1 MQPAHASKL
10 AAEMRDQ
17 TALLYNKP
25 IDTNLW
31 AEAALYVTVRE
42 GLQAKE
48 ESSASMIGAAFDL
61 RQIEDD
67 LLFSRE
73 TQFSAANAWPWCRS
87 GGSGRTM

>member
-1 MQPAHASKL
+1 HIGQPAYCIHA
-10 AAEMRDQ
+10 AGHR
-17 TALLYNKP
+17 P
-25 IDTNLW
+25 CI
-31 AEAALYVTVRE
+31 
-42 GLQAKE
+42 
-48 ESSASMIGAAFDL
+48 DL